1 MNYHKLLQKQINKY
15 IPEEFQN
22 DERFLNFLSA
32 VNGSYQSFERD
43 KELLNHAFII
53 SEKEYQVLY
62 ENLNKEYE
70 IKNLSIEKLKS
81 AVKNIEKEND
91 SYFNFE
97 NDNLLDIVNY
107 INLEIKIRKN
117 TENYLNRTL
126 KLLTTL
132 LSNLNSGILVEDEN
146 RKILYTNKLFCNIF
160 SIEAEPDQMKGV
172 DCSNSAE
179 LTKNL
184 FTEPENFANRISEI
198 LNNKQPVFNDIL
210 TLNDSRILERD
221 YIPIYIN
228 NEYKGHLW
236 DYRDITER
244 KKAEAKLINI
254 TNLQEAILNGTDYS
268 IIYTNNAG
276 IIKSFNK
283 GAEKMLEYSSSE
295 VINKSTPALFHKPQE
310 LFKKAKE
317 LSNEFGYEVKIGF
330 DIFTLK
336 SKNNKVDTNEWTY
349 ITKTGKKLT
358 VLISVSCIKNSTNEI
373 VGSLSI
379 ARDITEQK
387 KIQEAL
393 KLSEEQYR
401 NIVEKSTDI
410 IYKTNGNGH
419 FTYVNAAT
427 EFISGYNNSELI
439 NKHFSLLTRKDF
451 TKKLNF
457 LYAKQL
463 KLNNKSSYFEF
474 PIITKDGKEKWIGQS
489 VQILNTNNKIEYT
502 ALGLDITEKKHF
514 ELKLIDTN
522 KDLELLKTLINNT
535 TDAIQVSKENGQLV
549 YINNEASK
557 RLGIPTSEAS
567 NYNVKDFET
576 MFKNEK
582 VWYQHVMKVRKKGPL
597 IMEGVN
603 INKETNHTF
612 PVEVTVRYLEIN
624 SVGYIIAN
632 SRDISERKLN
642 EETVRKQKEKYQNII
657 ANMNLGLIEVD
668 LNDEIQYVNPSFEN
682 ISGFPKAELIGKR
695 ASDILIPKVNAKLI
709 SDKTSQRENGV
720 SDMYEVL
727 VKNKKGES
735 RWWMISGAPNFD
747 DTGKVIGSIGI
758 HLDITEIKQLELEL
772 ELAKSKAEESSKAKE
787 AFLANMS
794 HEIRTPLNA
803 IIGMIRE
810 LKKEHLTEKQFGFVN
825 NTSIASQHLLSV
837 LNNILDIS
845 KIEAGELQLENNDFN
860 MQTILNDVKSILLT
874 RCNEKDIYL
883 KINNPEATN
892 MVFVG
897 DESRFRQIFL
907 NLVGNAVKFT
917 DFGGVTINY
926 EVKNQNKGFQTLEI
940 KIEDTGI
947 GMEQNY
953 LKNIFNKFSQEDAS
967 ISRKHGGSGLGMA
980 ITKELIELMNGAI
993 KVTSLKGNG
1002 TTISMKFILPI
1013 GNPENLVKQTTSIK
1027 SNNQKITNVLLVEDN
1042 EFNRIVAKNTLKTF
1056 NCNVIE
1062 AENGLEAIEKIK
1074 SGINYDIILM
1084 DLQMPIMDGFEC
1096 TKILRNEL
1104 KIKTPI
1110 IALTANAFKSELEQ
1124 CINIGMNSCITKPFE
1139 EKTLMET
1146 IFKLLNNTIKVESN
1160 IDSKEELNEQL
1171 YNINKLKEIFKND
1184 NAQLQKMIAIF
1195 IEQSETS
1202 LKQINTSYLN
1212 SDLNDVYQIAH
1223 RIKPSIDSMGII
1235 SLKET
1240 IRFIEK
1246 EAKENNNTPEL
1257 ATQIQYLTKILNQV
1271 ILQLKQIRN

>member
-1 MNYHKLLQKQINKY
+1 MSFHKLLQKQIKKY

-22 DERFLNFLSA
+22 DERFVNFFSA
-32 VNGSYQSFERD
+32 INGSYQSFERD
-43 KELLNHAFII
+43 KELLNHAFGL

-70 IKNLSIEKLKS
+70 LKNLSIEKLKS
-81 AVKNIEKEND
+81 AVKNIEKGSD

-107 INLEIKIRKN
+107 INLEIQIRKN

-146 RKILYTNKLFCNIF
+146 RKILYTNKLFCSIF
-160 SIEAEPDQMKGV
+160 SIEAEPDQMTGI

-179 LTKNL
+179 QSKNL
-184 FTEPENFANRISEI
+184 FTEPDKFVNRISEI
-198 LNNKQPVFNDIL
+198 LHNKKPVFNDVL

-283 GAEKMLEYSSSE
+283 GAEKMLEYSSTE
-295 VINKSTPALFHKPQE
+295 IINKATPALFHKPEE
-310 LFKKAKE
+310 LHKKAIELSKE
-317 LSNEFGYEVKIGF
+317 LGYEIKPGF
-330 DIFTLK
+330 DVFTLK

-358 VLISVSCIKNSTNEI
+358 VLLSVSSIKNSTNEI
-373 VGSLSI
+373 VGSLGI

-387 KIQEAL
+387 QVQEAL
-393 KLSEEQYR
+393 KVSEEQYR

-410 IYKTNGNGH
+410 IYKTDGNGY

-427 EFISGYNNSELI
+427 EFISGYKNSELI
-439 NKHFSLLTRKDF
+439 NKHFSVLTRNDF

-457 LYAKQL
+457 LYTKQL
-463 KLNNKSSYFEF
+463 KSNNTSSYFEF
-474 PIITKDGKEKWIGQS
+474 PIITKEGKEKWIGQS

-502 ALGLDITEKKHF
+502 ALGLDITEKKQF

-535 TDAIQVSKENGQLV
+535 SDAIQVSKENGQLV

-557 RLGIPTSEAS
+557 RLGIPASEAS

-576 MFKNEK
+576 IFKNDK
-582 VWYQHVMKVRKKGPL
+582 VWYQHVMKVRTKGPL
-597 IMEGVN
+597 IIEGENV
-603 INKETNHTF
+603 NKETNLTF
-612 PVEVTVRYLEIN
+612 PVEVTVRFLEIN
-624 SVGYIIAN
+624 LVGYIIAN
-632 SRDISERKLN
+632 SRDISERKLI
-642 EETVRKQKEKYQNII
+642 EESIRKQKEKYQNII
-657 ANMNLGLIEVD
+657 ANMNLGLLEVD
-668 LNDEIQYVNPSFEN
+668 LNDVIQYVNPSFEA
-682 ISGFPKAELIGKR
+682 ISGFTESDLIGKR
-695 ASDILIPKVNAKLI
+695 AADTLITEADAKLI
-709 SDKTSQRENGV
+709 TDKATQRENGV

-727 VKNKKGES
+727 VKNKRGES

-747 DTGKVIGSIGI
+747 DSGKVIGSIGI
-758 HLDITEIKQLELEL
+758 HLDITESKQLELEL

-810 LKKEHLTEKQFGFVN
+810 LKKEQLSEKQIGFVN

-874 RCNEKDIYL
+874 RCKEKDIYL
-883 KINNPEATN
+883 KINNTKETN

-917 DFGGVTINY
+917 DLGGVTINY
-926 EVKNQNKGFQTLEI
+926 EVKDQNKGFQSLEI
-940 KIEDTGI
+940 IVEDTGI
-947 GMEQNY
+947 GMDQNY

-993 KVTSLKGNG
+993 KVTSIKGKG
-1002 TTISMKFILPI
+1002 TTVTMKFILPI
-1013 GNPENLVKQTTSIK
+1013 GNPENLVKQTNSIDA
-1027 SNNQKITNVLLVEDN
+1027 NNQKITNVLLVEDN

-1056 NCNVIE
+1056 NCHVTE
-1062 AENGLEAIEKIK
+1062 AENGVEAIEKIK
-1074 SGINYDIILM
+1074 SGTNYDIILM

-1104 KIKTPI
+1104 KIKIPI
-1110 IALTANAFKSELEQ
+1110 IALTANAFKSELEH
-1124 CINIGMNSCITKPFE
+1124 CINIGMNACVTKPFE
-1139 EKTLMET
+1139 EQTLMET

-1246 EAKENNNTPEL
+1246 EAKEKNNTPEL

-1271 ILQLKQIRN
+1271 ILQLKTN